1 MVLMQSRIFKRD
13 TVITMAHSNA
23 SKAQIVEIVNQLG
36 NGRINAKLAQAL
48 IEGRVEILDKPR
60 EQTGS
65 PYRGG
70 PSSDLP
76 PDHYRIT
83 VASTATPTYG
93 DLESAYDWVSD
104 LWNESKYALEL
115 HESLREITP
124 STGDKVVF
132 VKKFDRATA
141 SEKAIAWGKGHGY
154 RLAFPAEREA
164 FAKANPDLQRKFW
177 IVDLGSFALRGG
189 LRRVP
194 VLYEG
199 DGGRRLGDVWFD
211 GGWGAD
217 GRFLFVRDVGDK
229 ENRLDLGEK
238 AHDQKSL
245 SDDQA
250 KSLAISSEG
259 YHWLI
264 KGWAN
269 EDGSRGIFR
278 PTKF

>member
-23 SKAQIVEIVNQLG
+23 SKAQIAEIVTMLA
-36 NGRINAKLAQAL
+36 NGEYDREFAQA
-48 IEGRVEILDKPR
+48 IIGHRVQIIDKPR
-60 EQTGS
+60 EQIGS

-83 VASTATPTYG
+83 VASTAKPTYAE
-93 DLESAYDWVSD
+93 LCEAYDWVSD

-115 HESLREITP
+115 HESLRELTP
-124 STGDKVVF
+124 STCDKVVF

-154 RLAFPAEREA
+154 RLAFPCEREA
-164 FAKANPDLQRKFW
+164 FSKANPDLQRKFW

-211 GGWGAD
+211 VERGAD

-250 KSLAISSEG
+250 KNLAISGEG
-259 YHWLI
+259 FHWLAR
-264 KGWAN
+264 GWLN